1 MSYTLI
7 SIIILLIILATFI
20 FINFDYSSKYK
31 KTDKDLYYEALD
43 QLLIGKLKE
52 SYSTL
57 RALIKNDTNNVIEF
71 NNSLKDDIEENK
83 KRSFWNLLKKE

>member
-7 SIIILLIILATFI
+7 SIIILLLILAVFL

-43 QLLIGKLKE
+43 QLLIG
-52 SYSTL
+52 
-57 RALIKNDTNNVIEF
+57 
-71 NNSLKDDIEENK
+71 
-83 KRSFWNLLKKE
+83 